1 MDESPDRPER
11 SARRFGAIF
20 AILAAAV
27 AVLPFLP
34 ALTAEFVNLDDDK
47 FFVEN
52 PAFRGLDLQHLRWM
66 FTTTRMGHYA
76 PLTWVSA
83 AVDFTIAGLDP
94 RQFHRTN
101 LLLHAIASALFF
113 LLAVRVLRLANPI
126 RARAHP
132 RLLRI
137 AALAAALLFAVHP
150 LRVETVAW
158 ITERRGLLGAVFLLA
173 AMLAWL
179 RACEP
184 NRAQLASRGWYAVS
198 IAALALS
205 LLSKGLGMTFV
216 ALVIVLDF
224 WPLRRLPARAR
235 DLWKPEYRA
244 VWLQKIPLLALGA
257 ASAVV
262 SAWAAASAPD
272 TVRSLAQWGPLARVA
287 QSGYGLLF
295 YVGKTLWPSGLA
307 PVYELPAAFHP
318 VEPRFLAGMIAAVLF
333 LPLLF
338 VLCRRAPWL
347 AVALATYALAL
358 APVLGFLQAGPQLVA
373 DRYSY
378 VACMPWALLA
388 GGALLLL
395 WSRSAVLRIASTTGL
410 IAIVVVLGLRS
421 RWQTEAWHDSRALW
435 TRALEAGAPSSTA
448 YNNLGILD
456 GRAGNHAS
464 AISCFQSSLAIQPE
478 QGQAWF
484 NLGVTY
490 VFEQRYEE
498 AAEAFQKARRW
509 MKPAWSPLINLGDL
523 YLNHLNR
530 IDDSVSAY
538 REAVADVE
546 SRGPEFFSPFP
557 YLGFGLALMRK
568 GEPEAAQPFLRNAAR
583 FPETRAAALRALAR

>member
-11 SARRFGAIF
+11 RARRIG
-20 AILAAAV
+20 AILAVVVAAI

-83 AVDFTIAGLDP
+83 AVDFTISGLDP

-101 LLLHAIASALFF
+101 LLLHALASALFF
-113 LLAVRVLRLANPI
+113 LLAVQVLRLANPI

-132 RLLRI
+132 HLLRI
-137 AALAAALLFAVHP
+137 AAFTAALLFAVHP

-158 ITERRGLLGAVFLLA
+158 ITERRGLLGGVFLLA
-173 AMLAWL
+173 ALLAWL

-184 NRAQLASRGWYAVS
+184 SRAQLASRGWYAVS

-244 VWLQKIPLLALGA
+244 VWLQKIPPFALGA

-272 TVRSLAQWGPLARVA
+272 TVRSLAQWSPLARLA

-295 YVGKTLWPSGLA
+295 YLGKTVWPSGLA

-318 VEPRFLAGMIAAVLF
+318 LEPRFLAGMIAAALF

-338 VLCRRAPWL
+338 VLRRRAPWL
-347 AVALATYALAL
+347 AAALATYALAL

-388 GGALLLL
+388 GGAVLLLG
-395 WSRSAVLRIASTTGL
+395 SRSVDSPRSSAVLRIASATGV
-410 IAIVVVLGLRS
+410 IAILAVLGLRT
-421 RWQTEAWHDSRALW
+421 RRQTEAWHDSRALW
-435 TRALEAGAPSSTA
+435 TRALEVGAPSSTA

-456 GRAGNHAS
+456 GSTGDYAS
-464 AISCFQSSLAIQPE
+464 AISYFQASLELQPE

-484 NLGVTY
+484 NLGVTH
-490 VFEQRYEE
+490 VLEKRYEE
-498 AAEAFQKARRW
+498 AAEAFQMARRW
-509 MKPAWSPLINLGDL
+509 INLGDL
-523 YLNHLNR
+523 YLNHLDR
-530 IDDSVSAY
+530 IDDAVSTY

-546 SRGPEFFSPFP
+546 SRGPESFSPFP

-568 GEPEAAQPFLRNAAR
+568 GEAESARPFLLNAAR

>member
-1 MDESPDRPER
+1 MDESHDRRER
-11 SARRFGAIF
+11 GARRIGAIF
-20 AILAAAV
+20 AVLAAAV
-27 AVLPFLP
+27 AALPFLP

-52 PAFRGLDLQHLRWM
+52 QAFRGLDLQHLRWM
-66 FTTTRMGHYA
+66 FTTTRMGHWA

-83 AVDFTIAGLDP
+83 AVDFTISGLDP
-94 RQFHRTN
+94 RAFHRTN
-101 LLLHAIASALFF
+101 LLLHAIAAALFF
-113 LLAVRVLRLANPI
+113 LLAVRVLGLASPI
-126 RARAHP
+126 RAQAHP
-132 RLLRI
+132 LRLRI

-158 ITERRGLLGAVFLLA
+158 ITERRGLLGGVFLLA
-173 AMLAWL
+173 ALLAWL

-184 NRAQLASRGWYAVS
+184 GRAQLASRGWYAAS
-198 IAALALS
+198 IAALVLS

-235 DLWKPEYRA
+235 DLWKPEVRA

-272 TVRSLAQWGPLARVA
+272 TVRSLAQC
-287 QSGYGLLF
+287 
-295 YVGKTLWPSGLA
+295 GKTLWPSGLA

-318 VEPRFLAGMIAAVLF
+318 LEPRFLAGMLAAVLF

-338 VLCRRAPWL
+338 VLRRRAPWL
-347 AVALATYALAL
+347 AVALATYAIAL

-395 WSRSAVLRIASTTGL
+395 WDRSPVLRIASTTCL

-421 RWQTEAWHDSRALW
+421 RRQTEAWHDSRALW
-435 TRALEAGAPSSTA
+435 TRALEAGVPSSTA

-456 GRAGNHAS
+456 GRAGSYAS
-464 AISCFQSSLAIQPE
+464 AISYFQSSLALQPE

-498 AAEAFQKARRW
+498 AAEAFRMARRW

-523 YLNHLNR
+523 YLNHLDR
-530 IDDSVSAY
+530 VDDAVSTY
-538 REAVADVE
+538 REAIADVE
-546 SRGPEFFSPFP
+546 SRGPESFSPFP

-568 GEPEAAQPFLRNAAR
+568 GEVESARPFLQRAAQ